1 MPDHLVVPSRH
12 RIAPARLRTSPPNM
26 NDPHRTSL
34 PPIAASSVINERYEI
49 RQSLGK
55 GGMGEVFLAY
65 DRATQQQVALKVV
78 REESRMPGD
87 DEALRQELLH
97 ARSVSHPNVCRVHD
111 LAPSAYGP
119 ILVME
124 HITGQTLHTH
134 IRRKKAQGGYTPDE
148 FRRIASEIC
157 AGVGAIHSQ
166 GLIHGDLKPGN
177 VMITQNPDGSF
188 GRAVVLDFGFAK
200 ERARL
205 NARRPGAPPDGGTP
219 NYMAPER
226 IRSGGAS
233 MEDDIYALALTLWEM
248 WTCRV
253 PEPGSRP
260 RSKPMR
266 QQIMFDVPSGLTT
279 DEVKQIF
286 RSLAE
291 IPADRI
297 PARHLRWFNPT
308 TMTASPVQVARER
321 LDPGPPPGRT
331 PGGAFVPGSQALLA
345 TYASNAP
352 EFVGQIVDLD
362 KPQLLIGRR
371 TDADIV
377 VPEATVSGT
386 HAQLRFVNGGWQVED
401 LGSTN
406 GTYVEHAYERKKTVN
421 LLHGGEVQFG
431 ELRFKLVNF
440 TRESLLH
447 KRAQQHLARRDG
459 LTGLHVR
466 EHLLM
471 ALEDEALFADWIEV
485 PLTVARYEIRG
496 PNRLVSERPTILEML
511 AFRRAATRVV
521 ELTDMLMLSLLAVT
535 AGRTGPLRFVVAM
548 VGPGAQEAKN
558 LVEQVVGQVQGMMP
572 DGLEL
577 AASIMR
583 YDPGTNVR
591 TLVD

>member
-1 MPDHLVVPSRH
+1 
-12 RIAPARLRTSPPNM
+12 
-26 NDPHRTSL
+26 
-34 PPIAASSVINERYEI
+34 
-49 RQSLGK
+49 
-55 GGMGEVFLAY
+55 MGEVFLAY